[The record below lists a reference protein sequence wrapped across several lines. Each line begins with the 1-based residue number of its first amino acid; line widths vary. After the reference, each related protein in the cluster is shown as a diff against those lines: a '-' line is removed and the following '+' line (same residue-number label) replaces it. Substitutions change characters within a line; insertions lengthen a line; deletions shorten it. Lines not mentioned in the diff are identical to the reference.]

1 MTDAAPNVTEK
12 RVKQTPDHVI
22 HSFLKEK
29 QKVRVWL
36 MHDNRTRIEG
46 VLVGYD
52 EFMNLILENASEINC
67 KSGSAVPIGKI
78 ILRGD
83 TVGLIHAVGL

>member
-1 MTDAAPNVTEK
+1 M
-12 RVKQTPDHVI
+12 KQTPDHVI
-22 HSFLKEK
+22 HSFLKER

-36 MHDNRTRIEG
+36 IHDNRTRIEG

-52 EFMNLILENASEINC
+52 EFMNLILDEANEIQC
-67 KSGSAVPIGKI
+67 KTGAATPIGKI

-83 TVGLIHAVGL
+83 TVGLIHAVGV

>member
-1 MTDAAPNVTEK
+1 MAATVTATEK

-22 HSFLKEK
+22 HSFLKES

-36 MHDNRTRIEG
+36 IHDNRTRIEG
-46 VLVGYD
+46 TLVGYD
-52 EFMNLILENASEINC
+52 EFMNLILDNANEINV
-67 KSGSAVPIGKI
+67 KSGEASPIGKI